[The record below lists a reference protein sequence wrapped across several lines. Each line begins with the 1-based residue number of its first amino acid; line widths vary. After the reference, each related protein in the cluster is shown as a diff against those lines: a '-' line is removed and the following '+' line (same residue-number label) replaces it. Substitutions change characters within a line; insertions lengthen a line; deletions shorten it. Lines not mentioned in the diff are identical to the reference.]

1 MDASIFKATNANQRG
16 ERLDRREGEHGVENG
31 LTHDGLQ
38 EKARAAWD
46 TLPDGLRLRMRRAMS
61 WIERAEKETDDLD
74 AQFIFYWI
82 AFNAVYGQDTSNV
95 SETTEQNVFNEYFD
109 KIIRLDAN
117 DEVYEAI
124 WQRFSGP
131 IRNFMDNKYVY
142 QPFWKHQN
150 RVPRYEDWED
160 RFVWDKERLRRALA
174 RQDTKAIL
182 KALFNRL
189 YVLRNQLLHGGAT
202 WQGSVNRDQVRD
214 GARIIAFLTPIFI
227 DLMMKNP
234 RDNWGH
240 PHYPRVNKADD
251 VVLLRADD
259 PHD

>member
-1 MDASIFKATNANQRG
+1 MAT
-16 ERLDRREGEHGVENG
+16 G

-38 EKARAAWD
+38 MKARDAWHA
-46 TLPDGLRLRMRRAMS
+46 LPSGLRLRMRRAMS
-61 WIERAEKETDDLD
+61 WIERAEKETDDQD
-74 AQFIFYWI
+74 AAFIFYWI
-82 AFNAVYGQDTSNV
+82 AFNALYGKDNPDV
-95 SETTEQNVFNEYFD
+95 SETTERTVFNDYFD
-109 KIIRLDAN
+109 KIISLEAN
-117 DEVYEAI
+117 REIYDAI

-131 IRNFMDNKYVY
+131 IRNFMNNEYVY

-150 RVPRYEDWED
+150 QVPGYEDWKI
-160 RFVWDKERLRRALA
+160 RFRSEKSSLMGALA

-202 WQGSVNRDQVRD
+202 WQGSVNRDQVRN
-214 GARIIAFLTPIFI
+214 GARIIAFLVPIFI

-234 RDNWGH
+234 QVDWGH
-240 PHYPRVNKADD
+240 PHYPRLNKADAT
-251 VVLLRADD
+251 VLLRADD